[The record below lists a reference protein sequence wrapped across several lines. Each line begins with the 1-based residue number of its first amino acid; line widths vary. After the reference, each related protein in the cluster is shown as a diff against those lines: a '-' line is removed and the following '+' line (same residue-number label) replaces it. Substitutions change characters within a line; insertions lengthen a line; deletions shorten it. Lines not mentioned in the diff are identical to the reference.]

1 MSSNNGPVLVTDLAR
16 ARGLGASHTGTDHWW
31 TQRLTSL
38 ALLPL
43 SLWFIFSIASMA
55 GASYVTVKLWLQ
67 SPCNAA
73 LLIALVLVMFHH
85 AVSGMEVIFEDY
97 IHCKC
102 AKVTTIVAV
111 KFAGALGAITCTV
124 SVLKLALGG

>member
-1 MSSNNGPVLVTDLAR
+1 MDKQGTSLVTELAR
-16 ARGLGASHTGTDHWW
+16 ARGLGASHTGTEHWW
-31 TQRLTSL
+31 VQRMTSL

-43 SLWFIFSIASMA
+43 SLWFVFSIVSMA
-55 GASYVTVKLWLQ
+55 GANYVTVKAWLT

-73 LLIALVLVMFHH
+73 LLIALVLVTFHH

-102 AKVTTIVAV
+102 AKLTTIVVV

-124 SVLKLALGG
+124 AVLKLALGG